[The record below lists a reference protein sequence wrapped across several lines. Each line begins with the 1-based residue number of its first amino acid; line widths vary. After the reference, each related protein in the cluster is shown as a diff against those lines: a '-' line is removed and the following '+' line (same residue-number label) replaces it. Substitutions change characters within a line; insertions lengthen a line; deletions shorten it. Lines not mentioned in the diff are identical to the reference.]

1 MLFTM
6 YSICFKSVRDHP
18 CDAADTF
25 LKYISSLQ
33 LGTIHR
39 IRRISNV
46 HQGCHLFVHY
56 SWFEDELLRR
66 ELDQGIPKT
75 FILGTGVNQVWF
87 DMVKTSIP
95 SDMVHV
101 RKPATPLRNTSVCR
115 IV

>member
-1 MLFTM
+1 M

-18 CDAADTF
+18 CDNVDTF
-25 LKYISSLQ
+25 LKYLSSLQ

-39 IRRISNV
+39 VRRIPQV
-46 HQGCHLFVHY
+46 QGCHLFVHY
-56 SWFEDELLRR
+56 SWLDDELLRR
-66 ELDQGIPKT
+66 ELDQGIQKT

-95 SDMVHV
+95 SDVIPI
-101 RKPATPLRNTSVCR
+101 KKLATPIRNTSVCR